1 MSVHANSFGS
11 SANLVTLADF
21 NPDSTRQ
28 QPSIFTLTGLASMD
42 YYQYLENNPAMPEN
56 PVLDVEYFIVGGGG
70 GGGGGQATNG
80 PGGGGGGGEV
90 ARGHFKLYPGDTIS
104 WDCGAGGAAGSLGG
118 TGSNGSPSGFSI
130 NGQQICQVN
139 GGGGGGGANSSSTL
153 DGNSGGSGG
162 GAAAW
167 RGGTLNA
174 ITATGNGGASVKYSL
189 DGYGNPGNPSSS
201 KGAGGGGGAITSK
214 SLERDSRN
222 SSESSQYNQLMS
234 GGNEFCF
241 KGNGIAYS
249 TYFFGNRFLGQGGG
263 GGAGAYELR
272 ANNGNLYNLSEIGG
286 HAGKLTSGY
295 GASTLQAASHAQS
308 SQIFFGAGGG
318 GGSTSSA
325 ANGTAGALILKFRRV
340 SRIFTD
346 MFSGVSLTSGS
357 IIASIGTSTS
367 STTASIDGIT
377 ADQRRSIFI
386 AGYNVSLDH
395 ADARNNVSGSLT
407 ATAYYGSNAGEKIC
421 GQDVNLWHCMSSSNY
436 VAQYQYNE
444 PFPYNYITQF
454 PEHSQ
459 DVTDGMTIDVWVHPS
474 GYSTALGIF
483 YIASPSSTSY
493 YTWAYFNRSSGSFIN
508 QIIFGAGTTAAANRA
523 YITQTTGMKALRG
536 NMIHFTA
543 TINRNNNELKVY
555 LDGELRDTVTG
566 DSTALT
572 QFFAPHSSGRT
583 TYQFDRLAATFSYPY
598 AVYCSF
604 GRARIFGGVA
614 TDDDVL
620 RRYTVEK
627 SKYVNPNRTINYV

>member
-28 QPSIFTLTGLASMD
+28 QPSIFTLTGLASID
-42 YYQYLENNPAMPEN
+42 YYQYLENNSAMPEN

-90 ARGHFKLYPGDTIS
+90 SRGHFKLYPGDTIS
-104 WDCGAGGAAGSLGG
+104 WDCGAGGAAGSAGG
-118 TGSNGSPSGFSI
+118 TGSNGSPSSFSI

-167 RGGTLNA
+167 RGGTQNA

-214 SLERDSRN
+214 SLEKRISADPST
-222 SSESSQYNQLMS
+222 QYNQLMS
-234 GGNEFCF
+234 GGHEVTF
-241 KGNGIAYS
+241 KGIGVFS
-249 TYFFGNRFLGQGGG
+249 TSSFFGNRFLGQGGG
-263 GGAGAYELR
+263 GGAGAYDFR
-272 ANNGNLYNLSEIGG
+272 TNNGNPYNLSEIGG

-295 GASTLQAASHAQS
+295 GAATLQAASHSQS

-340 SRIFTD
+340 SRLFTD
-346 MFSGVSLTSGS
+346 MFNGVSLTNGS
-357 IIASIGTSTS
+357 RVASIGTTSSSTS
-367 STTASIDGIT
+367 ASIDGVT
-377 ADQRRSIFI
+377 ADQRRSIFLG
-386 AGYNVSLDH
+386 GYNVSLDH
-395 ADARNNVSGSLT
+395 ADARNNVSTALT
-407 ATAYYGSNAGEKIC
+407 ATSYYGNNASEKIC
-421 GQDVNLWHCMSSSNY
+421 GEDVNLWHCMSSSNY
-436 VAQYQYNE
+436 VTQLEYNDS
-444 PFPYNYITQF
+444 FPYNYTTQF

-474 GYSTALGIF
+474 SYSTQLGIF
-483 YIASPSSTSY
+483 YIVSPTSASS
-493 YTWAYFNRSSGSFIN
+493 YTWAYFNRSSGSYIN
-508 QIIFGAGTTAAANRA
+508 QIIFGAGTTASSYRA

-566 DSTALT
+566 ASSSIAA
-572 QFFAPHSSGRT
+572 FFAPDTNGRT
-583 TYQFDRLAATFSYPY
+583 TYQFDRLARTFSYPN

-604 GRARIFGGVA
+604 ARARIFGGVA